1 MLKNLFK
8 KKEANTDLIA
18 PLTGK
23 LLPLEQV
30 PDQVF
35 SQKMMGD
42 GIAIEPTGDQV
53 VSPIDGEVVDVFKTK
68 HAINLKTDGGAEI
81 LVHMGLETVEL
92 DGKGFDIQ
100 VENGQKVRKG
110 DLLATFDIDAVAG
123 EGYKTVTPII
133 LLNGEDFALSNVAS
147 EQDVECGKDIL
158 FHIEKK

>member
-8 KKEANTDLIA
+8 KKEANSDLMA

-23 LLPLEQV
+23 VIPLEQV

-42 GIAIEPTGDQV
+42 GVAIEPTGKQV
-53 VSPIDGEVVDVFKTK
+53 VSPVDGEVVDVFKTK
-68 HAINLKTDGGAEI
+68 HAISLKTDGGAEI

-92 DGKGFDIQ
+92 DGKGFDMQ
-100 VENGQKVRKG
+100 VENGQKVKKG
-110 DLLATFDIDAVAG
+110 DPLATFDIDTVAA

-133 LLNGEDFALSNVAS
+133 LLNGEDFAVSNVAS
-147 EQDVECGKDIL
+147 EQDVAAGEGVL
-158 FHIEKK
+158 FHVEKK

>member
-18 PLTGK
+18 PLAGK
-23 LLPLEQV
+23 VIPLDQV

-35 SQKMMGD
+35 SKKMMGE
-42 GIAIEPTGDQV
+42 GVAIEPVDKQV

-68 HAINLKTDGGAEI
+68 HAISFKTDGGAEI
-81 LVHMGLETVEL
+81 LIHMGLDTVEL

-100 VENGQKVRKG
+100 VVNGQKVKKG
-110 DLLATFDIDAVAG
+110 DPLATFDIAAVTA

-133 LLNGEDFALSNVAS
+133 LLNGEEFEMTNIAS
-147 EQDVECGKDIL
+147 EQDVVAGEDVL

>member
-1 MLKNLFK
+1 MLKNIFK

-18 PLTGK
+18 PLSGK
-23 LLPLEQV
+23 VIPLGQV

-42 GIAIEPTGDQV
+42 GVAIEPADKQV
-53 VSPIDGEVVDVFKTK
+53 VSPVDGEVVDVFKTK
-68 HAINLKTDGGAEI
+68 HAVSLKTDGGAEI

-100 VENGQKVRKG
+100 VENGQKLKKG
-110 DLLATFDIDAVAG
+110 DPLATFDINTIAA
-123 EGYKTVTPII
+123 EGYKTVTPVI
-133 LLNGEDFALSNVAS
+133 LLNGEEFAMSNIAG
-147 EQDVECGKDIL
+147 EQDAIAGEDVL

>member
-8 KKEANTDLIA
+8 KKAANTDLIA

-23 LLPLEQV
+23 VIPLDQV

-42 GIAIEPTGDQV
+42 GIAIEPTDKQV
-53 VSPIDGEVVDVFKTK
+53 VSPVDGEVVDVFKTK
-68 HAINLKTDGGAEI
+68 HAISLKTEGGAEI

-100 VENGQKVRKG
+100 VENGQKVKKG
-110 DLLATFDIDAVAG
+110 DPLAIFDIDTIIA
-123 EGYKTVTPII
+123 EGFKTVTPII
-133 LLNGEDFALSNVAS
+133 LLNGEEFAMSNVAG
-147 EQDVECGKDIL
+147 EQTVAAGENVL

>member
-1 MLKNLFK
+1 MLKKLFK
-8 KKEANTDLIA
+8 KKEVNTDLTA

-42 GIAIEPTGDQV
+42 GIAIEPSDNNV

-68 HAINLKTDGGAEI
+68 HAISFRTDGGAEI
-81 LVHMGLETVEL
+81 LVHMGLETVQL
-92 DGKGFDIQ
+92 DGKGFDIH
-100 VENGQKVRKG
+100 VENGQKVKKG
-110 DLLATFDIDAVAG
+110 DRLATFDIDTIAAD
-123 EGYKTVTPII
+123 GYKTVTPII
-133 LLNGEDFALSNVAS
+133 LLNGEEFAITNMESKQEVVAG
-147 EQDVECGKDIL
+147 EDVL

>member
-1 MLKNLFK
+1 MLKKLFK
-8 KKEANTDLIA
+8 QKEVNTDLMA

-23 LLPLEQV
+23 AIPLDQV

-42 GIAIEPTGDQV
+42 GVAIEPTDKQV
-53 VSPIDGEVVDVFKTK
+53 VSPIDGEVADVFKTK
-68 HAINLKTDGGAEI
+68 HAISLKTDGGAEI

-100 VENGQKVRKG
+100 VENGQKVKKG
-110 DLLATFDIDAVAG
+110 DPLATFDLNTVAA

-133 LLNGEDFALSNVAS
+133 LLNGEDFAMSNVAS
-147 EQDVECGKDIL
+147 EQDVEFGKDIL